1 MLGDSALC
9 CQSTGARPPNTGPA
23 EERGGDMI
31 HDDITSTIGN
41 TPLVRLSRLHPPGN
55 LIAKVENVNPGGSVK
70 DRIAVAMIDR
80 AEELGLLGPGG
91 TIVEPTSGN
100 TGVGLALVGAVRG
113 YRVICTV
120 PDKVSK
126 EKQDLLRAYG
136 VEVIVTPTDR
146 LPEDPDSYYAVA
158 RRLASE
164 IEGAYLPDQYSNPAN
179 PEIHYRTTGPEI
191 WEQTEGAIGVL
202 VAGVGTG
209 GTICGAA
216 RFLKERNPGIEVVGA
231 DPEGSIYTQGPDGNI
246 HQYLVEGVG
255 EDFYPETVDLTLIDR
270 FIEVTD
276 AESFHAARRLAR
288 VEGILTGGSGGLA
301 IHAALEIAA
310 EDHGRLVVVIVP
322 DSGRGYLSKVFDD
335 DWMLA
340 KGFGT

>member
-1 MLGDSALC
+1 MDIRPDIVAAIGD
-9 CQSTGARPPNTGPA
+9 
-23 EERGGDMI
+23 
-31 HDDITSTIGN
+31 

-55 LIAKVENVNPGGSVK
+55 LVTKIEFMNPGGSIK
-70 DRIAVAMIDR
+70 ERIAATMIDR
-80 AEELGLLGPGG
+80 AEEQGLLKPGG

-136 VEVIVTPTDR
+136 VEVIETPTEFGPDH
-146 LPEDPDSYYAVA
+146 PDSYYGVA
-158 RRLASE
+158 DRIAAG
-164 IEGAYLPDQYSNPAN
+164 IEGSFQPNQYFNEAN
-179 PEIHYRTTGPEI
+179 PRSHYETTGPEI
-191 WEQTEGAIGVL
+191 WEQTDGTVDVL

-209 GTICGAA
+209 GTITGAG
-216 RFLKERNPGIEVVGA
+216 RFLKEKKPGLEVVGA
-231 DPEGSIYTQGPDGNI
+231 DPEGSIYTKGPEGNV

-255 EDFYPETVDLTLIDR
+255 EDFYPETVDLDVIDR

-276 AESFHAARRLAR
+276 AESFAMARRLAR

-301 IHAALEIAA
+301 VEAALRVAD
-310 EDHGRLVVVIVP
+310 EDHERLVVAIVP
-322 DSGRGYLSKVFDD
+322 DSGRGYLSKIFNDA
-335 DWMLA
+335 WMEA
-340 KGFGT
+340 NGFQT